1 MVRQLIFGGGDIYVE
16 IMIMLK
22 ASLAVTRQLFGSLQS
37 ILVPD
42 NRKPRCLPMNEGFF
56 RVSALASQSNPVDF
70 EPGVTR
76 EVVILGTVDLLQPS
90 GKRRRTDELDA
101 PIYRCKTLLV
111 WLP

>member
-16 IMIMLK
+16 RMIMLK

-56 RVSALASQSNPVDF
+56 RVSALVLLV
-70 EPGVTR
+70 E
-76 EVVILGTVDLLQPS
+76 LGRQPS
-90 GKRRRTDELDA
+90 WNVSNA
-101 PIYRCKTLLV
+101 AISAA
-111 WLP
+111 

>member
-56 RVSALASQSNPVDF
+56 RVSAVWYALEDDIPPSASKF
-70 EPGVTR
+70 EA
-76 EVVILGTVDLLQPS
+76 PS
-90 GKRRRTDELDA
+90 
-101 PIYRCKTLLV
+101 
-111 WLP
+111 